1 MKISACNE
9 FFENWEIERVFEY
22 AAEIGYDGVELAPFT
37 LASSVEDIPSG
48 RRDEIRRAAERS
60 GVEIVGLHWL
70 LVSPEG
76 LYMNHPDEKIRLATR
91 DYFIQ
96 LIHCCGDLGGK
107 VMVIGS
113 PKQRNVQE
121 GWDYDQ
127 TWDLTKQTFVECLD
141 AAAARDVTLCME
153 PLSPALTNF
162 IQRGDEAVK
171 MVQEI
176 GHPNFRM
183 MIDVCSGS
191 TEEKPVPQ
199 VLREVKDYLAHVHVN
214 DPNGR
219 GPGFGDVGFVP
230 ILQTLKDIGYDG
242 YISVEVFDF
251 EPDPETIATKSLV
264 YLKECLAQVS

>member
-37 LASSVEDIPSG
+37 LATSVAEIPAA
-48 RRDEIRRAAERS
+48 RRDEIRRAAERA

-76 LYMNHPDEKIRLATR
+76 LYVNHPDPEIRGATR
-91 DYFIQ
+91 DYLIQ
-96 LIHCCGDLGGK
+96 LVHFCGDLGGK
-107 VMVIGS
+107 VMVFGS
-113 PKQRNVQE
+113 PKQRNVLE
-121 GWDYDQ
+121 GWDPERA
-127 TWDLTKQTFVECLD
+127 WELARQTFTECLD
-141 AAAARDVTLCME
+141 AAAARDVILCME

-162 IQRGDEAVK
+162 VQRGDEAVK

-176 GHPNFRM
+176 DHPNFQTM
-183 MIDVCSGS
+183 VDVCSGS

-199 VLREVKDYLAHVHVN
+199 VLREVRDYLAHVHVN

-219 GPGFGDVGFVP
+219 GPGFGDVDFVP
-230 ILQTLKDIGYDG
+230 ILQTLKDLEYEG

-251 EPDPETIATKSLV
+251 EPDPETIATKSLA
-264 YLKECLAQVS
+264 YLQECLAQVT